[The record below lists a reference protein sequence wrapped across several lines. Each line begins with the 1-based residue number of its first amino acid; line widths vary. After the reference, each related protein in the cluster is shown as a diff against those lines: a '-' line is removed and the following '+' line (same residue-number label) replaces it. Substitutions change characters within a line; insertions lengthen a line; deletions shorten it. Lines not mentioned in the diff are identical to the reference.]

1 MNTSPLSSLK
11 RLFSSISELSLTLLH
26 IGLPIVLLYL
36 VALLFVTLSSHDTPG
51 HVLAHI
57 YTPSLEHITM
67 ALTVTV
73 VGAIVADI
81 AERHRQS

>member
-1 MNTSPLSSLK
+1 MNISPLNHLK
-11 RLFSSISELSLTLLH
+11 KLFSSISKLSLTLLH

-36 VALLFVTLSSHDTPG
+36 VALLFITLSSPDTPG

-81 AERHRQS
+81 AERQRNS